1 MKLEIERSAVGDA
14 DGEGHGEGDDLKEVK
29 EEKEAKGKGEDD
41 GECCACSSHSRLF
54 CWGSLRLWC
63 LSWSTQC
70 LPSHSPL
77 SPLPSH
83 FSPLTSPLSLLPSHF
98 SFLLSNPSIS
108 SHLDLAL
115 LTTTPIPPA
124 TSTPP
129 PPPPKRYTFLLKDEI
144 LPLRTDGREQSTIS
158 YEYEFQPEPASA
170 STNDTAATTI
180 TIPFSSLRA
189 TYRGKD
195 TPDARAINLKK
206 VRRISFMMRRY
217 VVSHLISSVHLLS
230 FIIPM
235 LVV

>member
-1 MKLEIERSAVGDA
+1 MVSAVLA
-14 DGEGHGEGDDLKEVK
+14 
-29 EEKEAKGKGEDD
+29 
-41 GECCACSSHSRLF
+41 RLTLDYF
-54 CWGSLRLWC
+54 VGSLRLWC

-83 FSPLTSPLSLLPSHF
+83 FFFLFANPFHLPSKP
-98 SFLLSNPSIS
+98 SNNPPQS
-108 SHLDLAL
+108 
-115 LTTTPIPPA
+115 PA
-124 TSTPP
+124 TPP
-129 PPPPKRYTFLLKDEI
+129 SPPPKRYTFLLKDEV

-158 YEYEFQPEPASA
+158 YEYEFQAGSDA
-170 STNDTAATTI
+170 TI

-195 TPDARAINLKK
+195 TPDARAIDLKE

-217 VVSHLISSVHLLS
+217 VVFHLISSVHLLS